1 MIIKFIAAFGII
13 VLGALVLGILDCI
26 VLGLLG
32 KD

>member
-13 VLGALVLGILDCI
+13 VLGALVLGILECI
-26 VLGLLG
+26 KLGLLG